1 MAYFLRSAGE
11 LSLRVLALGR
21 GETTGGG
28 ALGFPEPLGEAGKLG
43 KG

>member
-1 MAYFLRSAGE
+1 MAHFLRSAGE

-28 ALGFPEPLGEAGKLG
+28 ALGFPLEEAGNLG